1 MKRTLSLALALILCL
16 GLCACGGTAPE
27 ADTAASTTAP
37 VQLTA
42 KEQLTEKE
50 LALFDALVKMVT
62 SDFYEPSAIRVL
74 EVGDLD
80 ERTKWADDADLK
92 DMLYGP
98 DSVVVRLQGENRVGG
113 TLNNYYRVCIT
124 AAENMSESAQS
135 SIKNNTYLGFM
146 DAVLRHKGEVGDY
159 VELENYEGIEEDAS
173 DMFDIGRINKALKE
187 YWEDM
192 GF

>member
-16 GLCACGGTAPE
+16 GLCACGGTVPE

-62 SDFYEPSAIRVL
+62 RDFYEPSAIRVL

-80 ERTKWADDADLK
+80 ERTKWADNADAK

-124 AAENMSESAQS
+124 AAENMSEFAQS
-135 SIKNNTYLGFM
+135 SIKGNTLFRY
-146 DAVLRHKGEVGDY
+146 KGEVGDY